1 MKNKNK
7 MGLFII
13 KIALV
18 LICLNKTYEE
28 MKLKK
33 EKRIKTIR
41 ILDGQDSTYDID
53 KEDETTIE
61 ESDISTKGI
70 ESSSIE
76 KTDTYKWLI
85 KNSYKYGFIRRYE
98 ERKAAIT
105 GYKPESWHFRYL
117 GVDMAKKVYEEGI
130 TYDEYYA
137 FYLDK

>member
-76 KTDTYKWLI
+76 KTDTYTI
-85 KNSYKYGFIRRYE
+85 PRTIPEEINTGETTPEEINTGETTPEEINTGETTPEEINTGEDNTRRNKYRR
-98 ERKAAIT
+98 RQQQ
-105 GYKPESWHFRYL
+105 
-117 GVDMAKKVYEEGI
+117 KK
-130 TYDEYYA
+130 
-137 FYLDK
+137 